1 MDMTSTNDSAL
12 TTKRH
17 PLFTTGYAGFDSVG
31 FLWKLRFDNIEAVI
45 DIREN
50 AYSRNSAFCEHAL
63 RTFLEKNGIR
73 YLHVQQL
80 GVPKS
85 LRQELRSGGDLGD
98 YFEAYEEFLRGE
110 ESIIAAIIPTLLEKR
125 CCLLCLEKNP
135 SECHRSVLANCINQ
149 LYEDTFEVKH
159 I

>member
-1 MDMTSTNDSAL
+1 MTSANGPKS

-45 DIREN
+45 DVREN

-63 RTFLEKNGIR
+63 RTFLEQNGIR

-80 GVPKS
+80 GVPTS
-85 LRQELRSGGDLGD
+85 LRQELRSGGDLDD
-98 YFEAYEEFLRGE
+98 YFQAYQQFLLGE
-110 ESIIAAIIPTLLEKR
+110 ESVIAAIMPTLLEKR

-135 SECHRSVLANCINQ
+135 SECHRSALADWIVK